1 MRRQYADSEE
11 HHLKNTALVVI
22 DLQSDITKN
31 YRDIIEAVNAAIGW
45 PV

>member
-1 MRRQYADSEE
+1 MR
-11 HHLKNTALVVI
+11 NTALVVI

-31 YRDIIEAVNAAIGW
+31 YRDIIEAVNSAIGW